1 MRVITLSTVSVEIIG
16 LSGVYSVWHV
26 TVSRLQQE
34 LVVAHEMRDVKLSEI
49 QRQTQDT
56 VTAQQ
61 AAFDKKVSDR

>member
-1 MRVITLSTVSVEIIG
+1 MSVEIIG
-16 LSGVYSVWHV
+16 LSGVYSLWHV

-34 LVVAHEMRDVKLSEI
+34 LVVAHEMRDEKLSEI